1 MSRVKVVSVYGLA
14 ALNLLVVGSPGG
26 SVAEEPAPFSYVFA
40 GEWGKPGTRDGEF
53 RCLEAITIGP
63 DGNVYVVDSGNSRI
77 QYFTRDGSFLG
88 KWGSRGNGPGQFNNP
103 RAMAAAP
110 NGDIYV
116 TDWVDIERTRI
127 QRFTSNGSYVLEWRF
142 GGDEPEIRYSWG
154 DYYEDYY
161 DVPTDLAIGPNGHV
175 YVLGDV
181 SRQVHEYTPTGSLI
195 CEWGDTRLWGPE
207 EAVWYEETP
216 GPPGMFWSPDGI
228 ALAPNGGVYVADTG
242 FYRVQYFSPTGSF
255 RGMWGEYGGGPG
267 QFDHPDGIDVGE
279 DGIVFV
285 TDRHNHRVQY
295 FTATGS
301 LLGLWGSRGAGPGEF
316 EYPAYVA
323 VNTGEV
329 VYVTDDTND
338 RVQYFRRT
346 SGEPK

>member
-1 MSRVKVVSVYGLA
+1 MSRVKVVSVYGLVV
-14 ALNLLVVGSPGG
+14 LNLLVVGSPGG
-26 SVAEEPAPFSYVFA
+26 SVAEAPAPFSYVFA
-40 GEWGKPGTRDGEF
+40 GEWGSEGTGDGEF
-53 RCLEAITIGP
+53 RQPNGVAVGP
-63 DGNVYVVDSGNSRI
+63 EGQVYVVDDWNNRV
-77 QYFTRDGSFLG
+77 QYFTPTGSFLG

-127 QRFTSNGSYVLEWRF
+127 QRFTSIGSYVLEWRF

-154 DYYEDYY
+154 DYCEEYY

-181 SRQVHEYTPTGSLI
+181 SRQVHEYTAAGSLI
-195 CEWGDTRLWGPE
+195 REWGDTRLWGPE

-228 ALAPNGGVYVADTG
+228 ALAPNGDVYVADTG

-255 RGMWGEYGGGPG
+255 KGMWGEYGGGPG
-267 QFDHPDGIDVGE
+267 QFDHPDGMAVGE

-316 EYPAYVA
+316 ESPSDLA
-323 VNTGEV
+323 VGPGAF
-329 VYVTDDTND
+329 VYVTDKSH

-346 SGEPK
+346 LGETK